1 MSLNDSY
8 AKVYLLNKEEE
19 EKFQEGIGID
29 KEKETEIIISK
40 YRSRTSTFKNE
51 LSPNFEQVFTFCV
64 SF

>member
-19 EKFQEGIGID
+19 KFQEGIGTED
-29 KEKETEIIISK
+29 KEKEAEIIISK
-40 YRSRTSTFKNE
+40 YHSRTSTFENQPR
-51 LSPNFEQVFTFCV
+51 PNFSQTFTFCV